1 MKLHALLITSGL
13 LVAITGAATADDHL
27 FNAGVANDEGPTNS
41 APHPTGLFD
50 GSTASTHSQATTENP
65 AGHSGDLAP
74 GQGSPFTGEETKTPA
89 TDTDAA
95 NDHANA
101 GPNGR
106 ASSAPGHN
114 KQ

>member
-13 LVAITGAATADDHL
+13 LVAI
-27 FNAGVANDEGPTNS
+27 
-41 APHPTGLFD
+41 
-50 GSTASTHSQATTENP
+50 
-65 AGHSGDLAP
+65 
-74 GQGSPFTGEETKTPA
+74 TGEETKTPA